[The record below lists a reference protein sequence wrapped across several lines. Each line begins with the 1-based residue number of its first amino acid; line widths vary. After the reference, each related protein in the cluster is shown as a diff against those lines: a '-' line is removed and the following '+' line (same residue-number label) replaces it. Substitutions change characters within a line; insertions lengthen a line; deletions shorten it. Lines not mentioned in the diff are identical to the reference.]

1 MASEHKQVQE
11 NQHMIYV
18 QHPASQQNGDESEL
32 LDIVRALWEGRW
44 KISLSIVAAV
54 MLALAYLFTV
64 PKSYQTKL
72 SYMIAGQSELAA
84 LIGRE
89 GLSGSS
95 EKSDLADLTGL
106 LLTSKDFQRSIMDEA
121 QPLKLVQPKRKSK
134 VYTVVIS
141 SGVYDE
147 DMGSK
152 LQNFV
157 EASGVEAANR
167 YGAGKLADL
176 ILRIGGLRGELEQP
190 WVMGMEE
197 QAKGELQKLLVLLLA
212 EKKVLESIA
221 GKVSA
226 IRLLGDVSNPAQPVS
241 QRGGLKVVLSILLGG
256 LVGIVWVFLARLIRR
271 LSR

>member
-1 MASEHKQVQE
+1 
-11 NQHMIYV
+11 MIYV

-72 SYMIAGQSELAA
+72 SYVIAGQSELAA

-89 GLSGSS
+89 GQSELAALIGRQGLSGSS

-121 QPLKLVQPKRKSK
+121 QPLKVVQPKRKSK

-176 ILRIGGLRGELEQP
+176 ILRIGALRGELEQP

-197 QAKGELQKLLVLLLA
+197 QAKGELQKQLVLLLA